1 MAEPFLESL
10 PAPTTEEP
18 WPQADA
24 GWTESPADPL
34 DLNMLWHVLERHKE
48 VMNEKEQA
56 GHHFSTAWELVVVQG
71 VILTMLVLIVGM
83 WIVCCRK
90 RCFSSEA
97 DAVTVSEALRKL
109 SKDLPPSYSNR
120 DLQSLGISVGDHLHP
135 PPAYLELFNDDLQY
149 LDLEAGHSR
158 MAKLSFCSGQPGSAP
173 RLARL
178 SVASCASCSSDSPV
192 IVPVQREGSRTSL
205 SSASSMSSSSRPAS
219 GRNSR
224 VSFSEDVACSN
235 GSTRRLSATPQMVG
249 VVHAASAWSA
259 ASRRGSSSS
268 ASSGEGSR
276 KSSSSDGSRK
286 SSLISNVRRKFGSH
300 SSVNNESFL
309 SQLDDDLRE
318 KLERIGEPDPE
329 PEQSVEQ
336 QASESQQV
344 LRSAE
349 EQAERAARICDIIHE

>member
-83 WIVCCRK
+83 WVVCCRK

-205 SSASSMSSSSRPAS
+205 SSASSMSSSSRLAS

-235 GSTRRLSATPQMVG
+235 GSTRRLSATPQTVG

-268 ASSGEGSR
+268 DSSGEGSR

-329 PEQSVEQ
+329 PEQSAEQ
-336 QASESQQV
+336 QVSESQQV